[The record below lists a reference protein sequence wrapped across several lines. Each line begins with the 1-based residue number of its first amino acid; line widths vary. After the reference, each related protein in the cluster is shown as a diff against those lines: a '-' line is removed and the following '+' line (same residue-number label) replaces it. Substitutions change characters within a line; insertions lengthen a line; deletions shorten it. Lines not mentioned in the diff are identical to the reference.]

1 MAKKE
6 GLISVSRFT
15 QHVQEIR
22 DIIVDHEVQAA
33 FVGGVAL
40 RAVQGQE
47 PTPTRSN
54 GTTTDLDIVA
64 IGPNPTKIESA
75 QKDVAQYKKH
85 FSDCPPVSLE
95 SVKFS
100 DKPSQHYPLFEML
113 SGIRQD
119 SNGRFFLTFRSVEQE
134 IDPLTMSLMTRN
146 YGEAKIETFPQE
158 TILHRYSVRMGYL
171 KPKDIS
177 KVEEFRKYIEHN
189 GGDHVDPKLY
199 LPYVEFCQR
208 VQEEHPHIISLT
220 KFYWDLDQ
228 KIGGKISG
236 SDGFFYKLISLFC
249 R

>member
-1 MAKKE
+1 MIEKA
-6 GLISVSRFT
+6 GIIDVARIT
-15 QHVQEIR
+15 QLVQQIR
-22 DIIVDHEVQAA
+22 DIIASDGVQAA
-33 FVGGVAL
+33 FVGGIAL
-40 RAVQGQE
+40 RAVQGKE

-54 GTTTDLDIVA
+54 GTVTDLDIVA
-64 IGPNPTKIESA
+64 LGPDTEKIKLAKNDISQY
-75 QKDVAQYKKH
+75 QKN